1 MSESKLIPSILT
13 SIKKNCNIPAEITVF
28 DPDLLLHIN
37 SAFAKLNQMGVG
49 PKEPFM
55 IEDDSATWDEFCDD
69 RIVNMVRTWMYLEVL
84 LVFDPPT
91 ASVLS
96 ALERRRDELEWRLN
110 VAKDE
115 LLYAKSEE
123 NQNERDD

>member
-37 SAFAKLNQMGVG
+37 SAFAKLNQMGIG